1 MYRYILRYCIMPDFH
16 ENDRIAELVE
26 FCRSSRIE
34 EVMLFYN
41 AEESFQ
47 GYPDETVR
55 QRWLVMAKKIKSA
68 LADAGVEMSVN
79 PWTTVTHGDRGRR
92 PPEKL
97 KNMRLQVGETG
108 LTMPIAACPFCGIWR
123 KELADWFA
131 RIAVE
136 VEPVAIWV
144 EDDWRLHNHGGEHGY
159 GGCFCSEHLRLT
171 AEKLGLENLTREEL
185 LAKIAADDKRYRNAW
200 IDVCGESLDGAAEYL
215 GEVVRNAAPQ
225 VKLAFMYGRP
235 DIHSIEGRSWERY
248 KQAFSPHEPMLIRPN
263 LSPYTEIS
271 AMQAQPEMTRHGV
284 IQYEPEEV
292 VIYPEL
298 ESSPRNGQYTKSGT
312 FAMWQC
318 AASIPYGARGI
329 TINHYD
335 MMGNGI
341 VLDEKFGK
349 YLRRDKERLNTL
361 AQLGCL
367 EVNASGVD
375 VLTASEVARTMPVR
389 KGEWLGLQN
398 NSISWA
404 YALGILGISHRIIK
418 IDRFAPEH
426 WTAVSGDT
434 LTAFSD
440 AEIERLLTGHLLL
453 DADSVNIL
461 VKRGFGTHIG
471 VAAAEFRKL
480 GDVGYAYEE
489 ILSDDAKLYGLS
501 RPRITAQ
508 RIAPDVLQMTLTGQP
523 EVLCRICRF
532 DHTELY
538 PGLAR
543 CGRHLLSAWRMEKGQ
558 FFMGYFNRFRRIML
572 QQVLSSGGSAP
583 LLCGGDFPWNVS
595 LNCLPDGSMLAT
607 IGNPMHDA
615 AEQVS
620 FKLYNREFT
629 SMEILDADGRWQ
641 TVNPERNAAGEY
653 VINYSQ
659 KALETI
665 FVRLK

>member
-1 MYRYILRYCIMPDFH
+1 MYRYILRYCITPDFH
-16 ENDRIAELVE
+16 EDDRIVELVE
-26 FCRSSRIE
+26 FCRQSRIE

-47 GYPDETVR
+47 GYPDESVR
-55 QRWLVMAKKIKSA
+55 QRWIVMAKKVKSA
-68 LADAGVEMSVN
+68 LAAAGVEMSVN

-92 PPEKL
+92 PPENL
-97 KNMRLQVGETG
+97 KNMRLQIGETG
-108 LTMPIAACPFCGIWR
+108 LTMPIAACPFCEVWR

-159 GGCFCSEHLRLT
+159 GGCFCAEHLRLT
-171 AEKLGLENLTREEL
+171 AAKLGLENLTREEL

-235 DIHSIEGRSWERY
+235 DIHSIEGRNWARY
-248 KQAFSPHEPMLIRPN
+248 KRAFSPHEPMLIRPN
-263 LSPYTEIS
+263 LSPYTEIN
-271 AMQAQPEMTRHGV
+271 ALLAQPEMTRHCV
-284 IQYEPEEV
+284 IQYEPEET

-341 VLDEKFGK
+341 GLDKNFGK
-349 YLRRDKERLNTL
+349 YLRRDKARLNTL
-361 AQLGCL
+361 ADLGCL
-367 EVNASGVD
+367 EANSSGVD
-375 VLTASEVARTMPVR
+375 ILISPEVARTMQVR

-404 YALGILGISHRIIK
+404 NALGILGISHRMIK
-418 IDRFAPEH
+418 INRFDTSH
-426 WTAVSGDT
+426 WTAISGDT

-440 AEIERLLTGHLLL
+440 ADVEYLLTGHLLL
-453 DADSVNIL
+453 DADSINIL
-461 VKRGFGTHIG
+461 VKRGFGSRIG
-471 VAAAEFRKL
+471 VEAAEFRVL
-480 GDVGYAYEE
+480 GDTGYAYEE
-489 ILSDDAKLYGLS
+489 ILSDDVAAYGLS

-508 RIAPDVLQMTLTGQP
+508 RISPDVLQMTLTGNP
-523 EVLCRICRF
+523 EVLCRICRY

-558 FFMGYFNRFRRIML
+558 FYMGYFNRYRRIML
-572 QQVLSSGGSAP
+572 QQALSRSCTAP
-583 LLCGGDFPWNVS
+583 LLCGGDFPWNAS

-607 IGNPMHDA
+607 IGNPTHDV

-620 FKLYNREFT
+620 FKLCNREIT
-629 SMEILDADGRWQ
+629 AMEMLDGDGKWQ
-641 TVNPERNAAGEY
+641 PVEFARNAAGEY
-653 VINYSQ
+653 VINYCQ
-659 KALETI
+659 QALETI
-665 FVRLK
+665 FMRLK